1 MICGIDPGLNGGIAF
16 LSDGIVIAD
25 RTPVLT
31 FQKKKYLNV
40 GNIVALLQKHEPS
53 HIYIEKQQAMPRQG
67 VSSTFRT
74 GFGYGIYIGTF
85 IALGFEYTEVPPRT
99 WKKALG
105 VTSDKDQAR
114 ARATEIFPHAA
125 SLWQKKVEDGVA
137 EAAMIAHW
145 GSEAMSHTD

>member
-53 HIYIEKQQAMPRQG
+53 HIYEEEILR
-67 VSSTFRT
+67 
-74 GFGYGIYIGTF
+74 
-85 IALGFEYTEVPPRT
+85 
-99 WKKALG
+99 
-105 VTSDKDQAR
+105 R
-114 ARATEIFPHAA
+114 A
-125 SLWQKKVEDGVA
+125 W
-137 EAAMIAHW
+137 
-145 GSEAMSHTD
+145 